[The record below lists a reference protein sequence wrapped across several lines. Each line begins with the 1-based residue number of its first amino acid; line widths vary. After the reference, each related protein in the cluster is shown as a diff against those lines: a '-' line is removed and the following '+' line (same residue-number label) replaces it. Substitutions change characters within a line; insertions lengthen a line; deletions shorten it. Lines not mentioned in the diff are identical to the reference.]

1 MEYGLTGSTN
11 LIYAGNDA
19 NVSVYAREEV
29 VEDLCPMSVMLPFDR
44 TIHSSTSIATG
55 EEYSDYD
62 AVSNINNNNVCIS
75 NLVCLN

>member
-44 TIHSSTSIATG
+44 TIHSTQQYKYRHRGGIFR
-55 EEYSDYD
+55 
-62 AVSNINNNNVCIS
+62 
-75 NLVCLN
+75 L